1 MLHGK
6 SVVLR
11 AVEKEDVD
19 QIKEWLADPEL
30 LHALGARPIPL
41 ASVDPEKL
49 PEQFRL
55 RDGRILAVVSKDKHL
70 LGLVALGNIHEHNR
84 TASVMVLIGDRGE
97 WNRGY
102 GSDALRTAVRFAFE
116 DLNLNCVEAQIPRF
130 NSRGQHVFEKVG
142 FVVEGTLR
150 NRFYGRGRYWDVVVA
165 SAQRDDWNGE
175 RQTAAPAQSQ
185 ASQPPQGQAAAPY
198 QGQPTAPPPAPP
210 PAAPQPTYGGWNPSP
225 PPAPGPGPSG
235 RETPDRPPTPSPY
248 PPAGSASPG
257 VGQGGEERPGEGVG
271 PPAGGTPPTGQPS

>member
-1 MLHGK
+1 MLQGK
-6 SVVLR
+6 LVVLR
-11 AVEKEDVD
+11 AVEKDDVD

-30 LHALGARPIPL
+30 LHGLGARPIPL
-41 ASVDPEKL
+41 SSVDPEKL

-102 GSDALRTAVRFAFE
+102 GSDALRAAVRFAFE
-116 DLNLNCVEAQIPRF
+116 DLNLNCIEAQIPRF
-130 NSRGQHVFEKVG
+130 NSRGQRVFEKVG

-165 SAQRDDWNGE
+165 SALRDGWTGE
-175 RQTAAPAQSQ
+175 R
-185 ASQPPQGQAAAPY
+185 QAAAPV
-198 QGQPTAPPPAPP
+198 QSAEPAPTPPQP
-210 PAAPQPTYGGWNPSP
+210 PAAQPQPTYTAWNPSP
-225 PPAPGPGPSG
+225 STPAPGSAAAGQ
-235 RETPDRPPTPSPY
+235 ETTERGYQPPPSPPLPAGERAPADGGAGGGSSSGETTGPPSSGAQDQGVHPPGGA
-248 PPAGSASPG
+248 PPAG
-257 VGQGGEERPGEGVG
+257 Q
-271 PPAGGTPPTGQPS
+271 TT

>member
-11 AVEKEDVD
+11 AVEKDDVE

-30 LHALGARPIPL
+30 LHGLGARPVPL
-41 ASVDPEKL
+41 GSIDPEKL

-70 LGLVALGNIHEHNR
+70 LGLVALGNFHEQNR

-116 DLNLNCVEAQIPRF
+116 DLNLNCLEAQIPRF
-130 NSRGQHVFEKVG
+130 NQRGQRVFEKVG

-150 NRFYGRGRYWDVVVA
+150 SRFYGRGRYWDMLIA
-165 SAQRDDWNGE
+165 SALRDGWTGE
-175 RQTAAPAQSQ
+175 
-185 ASQPPQGQAAAPY
+185 PQVAAAV
-198 QGQPTAPPPAPP
+198 QSAAPAPP
-210 PAAPQPTYGGWNPSP
+210 PQPVAPQPQAAYQGWNPNPPTPPPGSAPAGQETTERGYPSP
-225 PPAPGPGPSG
+225 PPSPAPHGERAPAEGGAGSGAPSG
-235 RETPDRPPTPSPY
+235 ESRGEGARPP
-248 PPAGSASPG
+248 
-257 VGQGGEERPGEGVG
+257 GG
-271 PPAGGTPPTGQPS
+271 AAPPTEQPR